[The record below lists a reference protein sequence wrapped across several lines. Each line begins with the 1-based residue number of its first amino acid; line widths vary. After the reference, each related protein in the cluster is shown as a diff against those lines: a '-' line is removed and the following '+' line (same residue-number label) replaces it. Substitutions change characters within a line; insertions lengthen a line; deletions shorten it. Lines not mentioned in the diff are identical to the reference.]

1 VIPPYL
7 DTSALIKR
15 YDPQEP
21 GAEAVRALLE
31 KAKVVLTSALTPVE
45 AVSAFRMKER
55 SGVFS
60 AEEVHLAI
68 EVLEAHTA
76 LQYRLVSPGP
86 PVYREAKR
94 LLLSYKLRAYDALQL
109 ATALVAV
116 RVGGLEAGAL
126 EFWTADRDQAEAARA
141 EGLSVRPC

>member
-21 GAEAVRALLE
+21 GAGAVVARLE
-31 KAKVVLTSALTPVE
+31 ETRVILTSALTPVE
-45 AVSAFRMKER
+45 AVSAFRMKQR

-60 AEEVHLAI
+60 AEEVRLAV

-76 LQYRLVSPGP
+76 LQYRLVSPKP

-94 LLLSYKLRAYDALQL
+94 LLLRYKLRAYDALQL
-109 ATALVAV
+109 ATALVVV
-116 RVGGLEAGAL
+116 RVSGLEVGAL
-126 EFWTADRDQAEAARA
+126 EFWTADRDQAGAAQA
-141 EGLSVRPC
+141 EGLSVRLV